1 MTTFIASVEVMLKA
15 SVNDP
20 QGLSIRNA
28 LHALG
33 FAGVSDV
40 RAGKMIVISVEAD
53 DAEHARAQVTTMAEK
68 LLANPVIETFQV
80 RIAQPVA

>member
-1 MTTFIASVEVMLKA
+1 MTTFVAAVDVMLKS

-40 RAGKMIVISVEAD
+40 RAGKRIVITVEAA
-53 DAEHARAQVTTMAEK
+53 DAEDARAQVTAMAEK
-68 LLANPVIETFQV
+68 LLANPVIETFEV
-80 RIAQPVA
+80 RIGEPVA